1 MKLENFPPVYY
12 ISLEESQDRREKL
25 EHQFIENGITN
36 FKSLISKRFNE
47 CDDIVTG
54 PLSDKMK
61 STTKGAVISHLK
73 NIKRWIE
80 ETDDEYAIFFEDDVS
95 FETVDYWN
103 FSWNDFINELPG
115 DWEAIQL
122 MWIRFGIGVIEFRER
137 FPDDWSAAAFMITR
151 DYGKKLIDKYVINSN
166 EFNFDLGSKV
176 PVVESI
182 LYSLG
187 KVYTFP
193 LFVEDVSI
201 PSTFVQ
207 SPEFEDNLIKDGQ
220 GEFHHESYER
230 ISSWWKS
237 VAKRKSLKKLINS
250 QNIFPN
256 SFDWGGFNPELIS
269 TFKLEFEKKKIYER
283 YYKIKPNDI
292 VVDIG
297 ASVGSFT
304 YSILNKNPKSVYCV
318 EPSRELFGSLV
329 RNTSKFTTKT
339 PIVYVNKAISDNR
352 EDVKIFSG
360 NQNVYGGNNNFETIK
375 FKEFIDEY
383 GIKKIDFLKLDCE
396 GGEYDIFN
404 EENIDWILQNVS
416 NIAGEFHLTYPGC
429 KDKFFYFRDNILELF
444 DDYLILTNGNQ
455 NISRG
460 YELNVTDWIFDKHFF
475 NQFWGE
481 LMIYTRS

>member
-1 MKLENFPPVYY
+1 MKLQNFPPVYY
-12 ISLEESQDRREKL
+12 ISLEESEDRREKL
-25 EHQFIENGITN
+25 EKQFIENGIVN
-36 FKSLISKRFNE
+36 FKSLISKRFDE

-54 PLSDKMK
+54 KFSDKMK

-103 FSWNDFINELPG
+103 FSWDDFIKELPE

-122 MWIRFGIGVIEFRER
+122 MWIRFGIGVVEFRER
-137 FPDDWSAAAFMITR
+137 FPDDWSAAAFMLTR
-151 DYGKKLIDKYVINSN
+151 EYGKKLIDKYMINSN
-166 EFNFDLGSKV
+166 EFNFDLGLRV

-201 PSTFVQ
+201 PSTFVK

-237 VAKRKSLKKLINS
+237 VGKRKSLKKLINS
-250 QNIFPN
+250 QSIFPN
-256 SFDWGGFNPELIS
+256 TFDWGGFNSELIS
-269 TFKLEFEKKKIYER
+269 SFKLEFEKKKIYER
-283 YYKIKPNDI
+283 YYKIKPNDT

-304 YSILNKNPKSVYCV
+304 YSILDKNPKSVYCV

-339 PIVYVNKAISDNR
+339 PIVYINKAISENR
-352 EDVKIFSG
+352 EDVKVFSG
-360 NQNVYGGNNNFETIK
+360 NENVYGGNNNFETIK
-375 FKEFIDEY
+375 FKQLIDEY
-383 GIKKIDFLKLDCE
+383 QIEKIDFLKLDCE

-404 EENIDWILQNVS
+404 EENIDWILENVS
-416 NIAGEFHLTYPGC
+416 NIAGEFHLTYPGY
-429 KDKFFYFRDNILELF
+429 KDKFVYFRDNFLELF

-455 NISRG
+455 NISKG
-460 YELNVTDWIFDKHFF
+460 HELNITDWIFDKHFF
-475 NQFWGE
+475 NSFWGE